1 MVRTIAGLVTVDTGY
16 IMKFSSLNS
25 DKKIE
30 RKKFFITAA
39 TGVVTYTVL
48 KSFPFNLF
56 VKKKENVKKEIRK
69 KDMIKENPLAVS
81 RKYTGVNNG

>member
-1 MVRTIAGLVTVDTGY
+1 M
-16 IMKFSSLNS
+16 MKFSSFNFN
-25 DKKIE
+25 KKIE

-39 TGVVTYTVL
+39 AGVVTYTVL

-56 VKKKENVKKEIRK
+56 VKKKENIKIEKRK

-81 RKYTGVNNG
+81 RKNTGVNNG